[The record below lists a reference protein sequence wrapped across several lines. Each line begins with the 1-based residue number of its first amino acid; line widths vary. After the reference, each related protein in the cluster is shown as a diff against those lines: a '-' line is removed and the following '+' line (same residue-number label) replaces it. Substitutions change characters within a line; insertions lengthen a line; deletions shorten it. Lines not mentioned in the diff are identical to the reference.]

1 VQLTSVNLQLT
12 NIYFQLASV
21 NVQLTGVNYEDLY
34 WSKIC
39 PFLLL
44 VENMPFLLLVENMSH
59 VLGSL
64 KSVHL
69 KNVRQK
75 CVCGENVAAPVIL
88 GSPCFALPSDN
99 IVLKS
104 PSHQ

>member
-1 VQLTSVNLQLT
+1 MQLTSVNLQLT

-39 PFLLL
+39 PFLI
-44 VENMPFLLLVENMSH
+44 LVENMSH

-88 GSPCFALPSDN
+88 GSACFALPSDN